1 MELMTKE
8 ILKALPKL
16 GATSDMEETPIIVKY
31 FTPILSRWYWYVLE
45 GEKQENGDILFFG
58 LVEGLDHG
66 SREYGYFS
74 LSELESIALPFEFK
88 IERDLYFSNSAINKD
103 GLIINLDKRNQI
115 QGILIGDQGLDVVN
129 INTTDGKVSL
139 KEFYR
144 LLDCEVVEHL
154 SLNDELGMWFDEM
167 GLFKNGNFI
176 QSYAF
181 DGEELP
187 QIPGKVLI
195 LGVSEEGESIG
206 LTAEQ
211 IDYIRNHLSILGRT
225 VIDLG
230 DEDSDPMELAK
241 NFASAYVS
249 DLRTSL
255 SEEFNLSEDE
265 IPF

>member
-1 MELMTKE
+1 MRKNLKKKIRKEL
-8 ILKALPKL
+8 
-16 GATSDMEETPIIVKY
+16 
-31 FTPILSRWYWYVLE
+31 
-45 GEKQENGDILFFG
+45 
-58 LVEGLDHG
+58 
-66 SREYGYFS
+66 
-74 LSELESIALPFEFK
+74 
-88 IERDLYFSNSAINKD
+88 
-103 GLIINLDKRNQI
+103 KRNRI
-115 QGILIGDQGLDVVN
+115 KGILIGDN
-129 INTTDGKVSL
+129 EMETVSL
-139 KEFYR
+139 KTTNGGAVLKEMYR
-144 LLDCEVVEHL
+144 LLNCELVDCFN
-154 SLNDELGMWFDEM
+154 LNDEIIMWFDDI

-176 QSYAF
+176 QSYAIA
-181 DGEELP
+181 GQELP